1 MCGWGRDSARHDDL
15 PLTDHSPIHAISEWM
30 RGLGFTTFLLLAIP
44 ASAQDVTGAARVV
57 DGDTLVLAD
66 RSVRLVGIDA
76 PELDQKC
83 TRDGQEWACG
93 EEAAAQLRSLVEGQ
107 IVSCR
112 DKGSDAHGRLLATC
126 HANGLEL
133 GATMVEYGWAT
144 AYRSYSSAYVGH
156 EHRAQAAGQGIW
168 RSEFVLP
175 EHHRIAK
182 AEAAAPTA
190 SAAAPTASQVK
201 PSSRQG
207 RPQAT
212 SQGGRGCTIKG
223 NRSRRGDWIYHLPGM
238 QYYEVTRPEE
248 IFCSEAEARA
258 AGYRR
263 SKV

>member
-1 MCGWGRDSARHDDL
+1 
-15 PLTDHSPIHAISEWM
+15 M
-30 RGLGFTTFLLLAIP
+30 RGFAFTTFLLLAIP

-57 DGDTLVLAD
+57 DGDTLVIAD

-76 PELDQKC
+76 PELDQTC

-93 EEAAAQLRSLVEGQ
+93 EEAASQLRSLVEGQ
-107 IVSCR
+107 IVSCS
-112 DKGSDAHGRLLATC
+112 DKGADAHGRLLATC

-156 EHRAQAAGQGIW
+156 AHRAQSAKQGIW

-175 EHHRIAK
+175 EHHRVAK
-182 AEAAAPTA
+182 SE
-190 SAAAPTASQVK
+190 AAAPTASQVK

-207 RPQAT
+207 RSQAANQI
-212 SQGGRGCTIKG
+212 SLGCTIKG

>member
-1 MCGWGRDSARHDDL
+1 M
-15 PLTDHSPIHAISEWM
+15 
-30 RGLGFTTFLLLAIP
+30 
-44 ASAQDVTGAARVV
+44 V
-57 DGDTLVLAD
+57 DGDTLAIAD
-66 RSVRLVGIDA
+66 RSVRLEGIDA

-83 TRDGQEWACG
+83 TRDGQEWGCG
-93 EEAAAQLRSLVEGQ
+93 EEAAAQLRSLIEGQ
-107 IVSCR
+107 IVSCQ
-112 DKGSDAHGRLLATC
+112 DQGSDAHGRLLATC

-144 AYRSYSSAYVGH
+144 AYRSYSSTYVGH
-156 EHRAQAAGQGIW
+156 EHRAQSARQGIW

-182 AEAAAPTA
+182 AEAAT
-190 SAAAPTASQVK
+190 PTASQVR

-207 RPQAT
+207 RPQAPNEG
-212 SQGGRGCTIKG
+212 SLGCTIKG

-238 QYYEVTRPEE
+238 QYYEATRPEE
-248 IFCSEAEARA
+248 IFCTEAEARA